1 MKTLIVLVLLVLFA
15 TRASAQFTAY
25 AYDPE
30 KDFKLM
36 WWSDTNAAKMYITYL
51 DSSIIRR
58 KTHLDDGSY
67 VDSATMATYFP
78 SEEPIAEHRRRRVNV
93 TDRFEFLR
101 KCSRLQQII
110 ADAKNRIDTLVLSTS
125 TSIVIDQA
133 AQASD
138 PEKGFSLWRSDTIAA
153 KAYVAYL
160 DSSIAAQKTHVDTL
174 PEATLTENGEI
185 KRVHVVYGLPD
196 RWASISA
203 LWGHRFEA
211 ASRLEFLRKYLR
223 LRQAIVDAKDHIDRY
238 IHL

>member
-1 MKTLIVLVLLVLFA
+1 MKTLIILVLLVLFA

-25 AYDPE
+25 ASDPE
-30 KDFKLM
+30 KDFTLM

-78 SEEPIAEHRRRRVNV
+78 SEEPIAEYRRRRVNV

-110 ADAKNRIDTLVLSTS
+110 ADAKNRIDVLVDSTN
-125 TSIVIDQA
+125 VIDQA

-160 DSSIAAQKTHVDTL
+160 DSSIAAQKTHLDTL
-174 PEATLTENGEI
+174 PEDTLP
-185 KRVHVVYGLPD
+185 LFSD
-196 RWASISA
+196 RWVSISA
-203 LWGHRFEA
+203 LRGHRFEA

-223 LRQAIVDAKDHIDRY
+223 LRQAIVDAKDDHIDV
-238 IHL
+238 IVGTEEH